1 MNLKG
6 LAELRRRLNPTYR
19 NPSVLLGRYVS
30 PDGQTLSSFAKEI
43 VTLTEED
50 NEKYMSLFKKVLS
63 GAIGQNLLDIEFT
76 AAQVLDSDEYRLLS
90 LLLETG
96 LRNIDVV
103 DALFDRLAAAIPT
116 LRSPAAEQSVREQ
129 QEAKNYLLLAMF
141 DGYDVPYKDE
151 NGEKDMER
159 STDLFKY
166 MLCCVCPVKQTKATL
181 NYDSFNEFFH
191 SGDPVWAVGAPE
203 LGFLYPS
210 FEERSAD
217 LYHTQ
222 YYTRDSKDIHEAFIQ
237 ALFNT
242 STIVPPEEQKENFR
256 SVLEEALGDE
266 CSLDVVQAVHETVVE
281 KLEERKAEKNTEP
294 LLLTK
299 QDVTEVLADC
309 GVSTEKTALFE
320 EKYDE
325 AFGATAELP
334 AVNLVT
340 PKKFNVS
347 MPNVTINVD
356 PGFSDLIETRVI
368 DGRRYI
374 LVPADGDVEVN
385 GIRVKG

>member
-19 NPSVLLGRYVS
+19 NPSVLLGRYVA
-30 PDGQTLSSFAKEI
+30 PDGHTLSSFAKEV

-50 NEKYMSLFKKVLS
+50 NEKYMGLFKKVLS
-63 GAIGQNLLDIEFT
+63 GALGQNLLDLEFT
-76 AAQVLDSDEYRLLS
+76 AAQVLNSPEYALLTK
-90 LLLETG
+90 LMETK
-96 LRNIDVV
+96 LRDIDVV
-103 DALFDRLAAAIPT
+103 DELFDRLAAAIPS
-116 LRSPAAEQSVREQ
+116 LRAPSAEQSVRES
-129 QEAKNYLLLAMF
+129 QEASNYLLLALF

-151 NGEKDMER
+151 NGEKDMDR
-159 STDLFKY
+159 STDLFNY
-166 MLCCVCPVKQTKATL
+166 MLCCVCPVKQSKATL

-191 SGDPVWAVGAPE
+191 SGDPVWAVSAPE
-203 LGFLYPS
+203 LGFLYPT

-217 LYHTQ
+217 LYHVQ
-222 YYTRDSKDIHEAFIQ
+222 YYTRNSKEIHEDFIRV
-237 ALFNT
+237 LFNVQT
-242 STIVPPEEQKENFR
+242 VVPPEEQKENFR
-256 SVLEEALGDE
+256 MMLEDALGEE

-299 QDVTEVLADC
+299 QDVREVLTDC
-309 GVSTEKTALFE
+309 GVSEEKATAFE

-334 AVNLVT
+334 AVNLMT
-340 PKKFNVS
+340 PKKFEVS

-385 GIRVKG
+385 GIRVKS